1 MKCLAAA
8 VMYSKKETAL
18 STEYGMWLLE
28 WCDTVIG
35 VALAEKHGFG
45 FKRLQEFYDDTRRG
59 LSETVGNYTPERIF
73 VNKGRGRE
81 KGDSAYIMNDD
92 VDTTV
97 SVVLRQLGDIG
108 LDTCR
113 LDELIPIDNFDGK
126 RRNEILCHAARKAWY
141 ELNGKRAILLY
152 ISYLMIYMNERHG
165 FGKGRLNALMDEVN
179 PKISRYLCNFLRG
192 NISVDNEMKAELERM
207 HCRLASRGIEFE
219 EMPNEDTVQVRRKTS
234 ESVILMCSSKE
245 LYKFDEIMKEVKK
258 QNLRRYD

>member
-73 VNKGRGRE
+73 VN
-81 KGDSAYIMNDD
+81 
-92 VDTTV
+92 
-97 SVVLRQLGDIG
+97 
-108 LDTCR
+108 TCR
-113 LDELIPIDNFDGK
+113 LNELIPIDNFDGK

-179 PKISRYLCNFLRG
+179 PKISRYLCDFLRG
-192 NISVDNEMKAELERM
+192 SISVDNEMKAEFERM

-219 EMPNEDTVQVRRKTS
+219 EMPNKDTVQVRRKTS
-234 ESVILMCSSKE
+234 ESVIPMCSSKE

-258 QNLRRYD
+258 QNPRNVK